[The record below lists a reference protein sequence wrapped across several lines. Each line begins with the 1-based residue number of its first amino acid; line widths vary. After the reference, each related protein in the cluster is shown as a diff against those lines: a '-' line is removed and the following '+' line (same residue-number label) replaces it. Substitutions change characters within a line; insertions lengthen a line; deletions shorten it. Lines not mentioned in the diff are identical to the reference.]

1 MRTLLI
7 ASRSQWQ
14 IALSQLDDWLES
26 NKLDAA
32 LQQKILITFDEVIS
46 NIFNHNEQK
55 NTIEIKVAIDK
66 NHSVISLA
74 FTDNCKLFNPLN
86 KEEKEEVNFGGW
98 GIDIVRKLMDK
109 VEYDIVAGK
118 NCLIVK
124 IYIS

>member
-1 MRTLLI
+1 MRTLSI
-7 ASRSQWQ
+7 ASRSQWE
-14 IALSQLDDWLES
+14 IALNQLEDWLES
-26 NKLDAA
+26 NKIDAA
-32 LQQKILITFDEVIS
+32 LQQKIFITFDEVIS
-46 NIFNHNEQK
+46 NIFNHNEQE
-55 NTIEIKVAIDK
+55 NPIEIEVEINK
-66 NHSVISLA
+66 NPSMISLA